1 MKKAFV
7 IGHPIAHS
15 KSPLIHGS
23 WIAEHGLD
31 ASYEP
36 FDVAPEALAGFIDRV
51 RQGEFVGGNVT
62 IPHKE
67 AVMALVDEVD
77 RLAKKI
83 GAVNTVVADAGR
95 LFGTNTDYLGFL
107 ASLDASAPGWDEGLD
122 SAVVLGAGGASRAIL
137 VALIDRGVPAIHLL
151 NRTPARAEALAA
163 EFGPTIHPGP
173 LADFAARAGTAGLLV
188 NTSSVGMEGT
198 GFSGID
204 LKLLRPGAVVTDIV
218 YTPLITPLLAQ
229 ARAQGF
235 ASVDGLGMLLHQA
248 VPGFTAW
255 FGPQP
260 SVTPELR
267 AKVIAAM
274 GLA

>member
-36 FDVAPEALAGFIDRV
+36 FDVAPEALAGFIERV

-67 AVMALVDEVD
+67 AVMAFVDEVD
-77 RLAKKI
+77 PLAKKI
-83 GAVNTVVADAGR
+83 GAVNTIVADAGR

-107 ASLDASAPGWDEGLD
+107 ASLDAGAPAWDEGLD

-137 VALIDRGVPAIHLL
+137 VALIDRGVPAVHLL

-173 LADFAARAGTAGLLV
+173 LTEFTARAGTAGLLV

-198 GFSGID
+198 GFSGLD
-204 LKLLRPGAVVTDIV
+204 LTLLRPGAVVTDIV

-229 ARAQGF
+229 AKAQGF